1 MCVCLNVSIQYSL
14 KRNTFFSWTSGIS
27 MIWDRT
33 CRPGAIASVP
43 VFMSAMMQCP
53 MISIA
58 FASWQRGVRGEMLW
72 TKEQG
77 RKRTSLKSLYDA
89 LRSISVLLSSI
100 PQWMCCLICLISK
113 LEEKRRIL
121 SLHINFYDIE
131 CCDKNLLTFRFVF
144 RGLRPAHRALAFL
157 SHIWNS
163 DGTETDRSNKYFF
176 GTMLDYA
183 AYIYFNTAIIQEN
196 WECL

>member
-1 MCVCLNVSIQYSL
+1 
-14 KRNTFFSWTSGIS
+14 

-58 FASWQRGVRGEMLW
+58 FASWQRGVWGEMLW

-100 PQWMCCLICLISK
+100 PQ
-113 LEEKRRIL
+113 
-121 SLHINFYDIE
+121 
-131 CCDKNLLTFRFVF
+131 
-144 RGLRPAHRALAFL
+144 
-157 SHIWNS
+157 
-163 DGTETDRSNKYFF
+163 
-176 GTMLDYA
+176 
-183 AYIYFNTAIIQEN
+183 
-196 WECL
+196 